1 MRYQIPAKSKSQER
15 FFQWLAHNPEAAK
28 EHGMKPA
35 TAKEYVSHNTGS
47 MSYNKL
53 PEVVKTPKSESFSAE
68 NVNNKSYNKVP
79 EISSKPKRFHSLFNT
94 K

>member
-1 MRYQIPAKSKSQER
+1 MRCFIPAKSKAQAR
-15 FFQWLAHNPEAAK
+15 FFQFLAHNPEAAK
-28 EHGMKPA
+28 EHGMTAPA
-35 TAKEYVSHNTGS
+35 AKEYVSHNTGS

-79 EISSKPKRFHSLFNT
+79 EIGSKPKRFHSLFNT